1 MYNRDIY
8 INQIKKYL
16 NKPIIKVITGIRRS
30 GKSCL
35 LKLLINDLKKTI
47 DSSRIIYI
55 NKESLEFDHIRNY
68 QDLYQYVNKKI
79 NQIEGQKYI
88 FIDEIQEILQW
99 EKAIA
104 SFFSMEC
111 IDIYITGSNA
121 HLLSSEIATLI
132 SGRYIIIPVYTL
144 SFNEFIQFRDIKQKD
159 ITTEFQNYI
168 LYGGFPAIHYFDL
181 NSDVIYQYI
190 SSLYDTILL
199 KDLIKRNNIRNVRLL
214 ENVSKYI
221 FDNIGNIFTSKKI
234 ADYLKSQRIQ
244 VSIETIQNYINYFES
259 TYAIHKVPR
268 YDIKGKRFLELY
280 EKYYLGDIGL
290 RHALIGFKE
299 HDISGILENIVYL
312 ELLRHNYQVCIGK
325 HKNKEIDF
333 IATRDNR
340 KIYIQVCYLL
350 SSKATIKREFSNLLD
365 IRDNYPK
372 YVLSM
377 DTYFGHDFDG
387 IIRMNLID
395 FLDDKNQIL

>member
-1 MYNRDIY
+1 MYSRMLY
-8 INQIKKYL
+8 INQIKKFM
-16 NKPIIKVITGIRRS
+16 NKPMIKVITGIRRS

-35 LKLLINDLKKTI
+35 LKLLINDLKTKI

-55 NKESLEFDHIRNY
+55 NKESLEFDHINDY
-68 QDLYQYVNKKI
+68 KDLYQYVKKEFY
-79 NQIEGQKYI
+79 QIDGYKYI
-88 FIDEIQEILQW
+88 FVDEIQEISQW

-104 SFFSMEC
+104 SIFTLES

-132 SGRYIIIPVYTL
+132 SGRYIEIPVYTL
-144 SFNEFIQFRDIKQKD
+144 SFLEFLQFRDTKQEN
-159 ITTEFQNYI
+159 IATEFKNYI
-168 LYGGFPAIHYFDL
+168 TYGGFPAIHYFDL
-181 NSDVIYQYI
+181 KSDIIYQYI

-199 KDLIKRNNIRNVRLL
+199 KDLVKRNNIRNVRLL
-214 ENVSKYI
+214 ENISKYI
-221 FDNIGNIFTSKKI
+221 MDNIGNIFTSKKV
-234 ADYLKSQRIQ
+234 ANYMKSQRIQ
-244 VSIETIQNYINYFES
+244 VSVETIQNYISYFES
-259 TYAIHKVPR
+259 TFAIHKVSR

-290 RHALIGFKE
+290 RHALIGFRE

-312 ELLRHNYQVCIGK
+312 ELRRHNYQVCIGK
-325 HKNKEIDF
+325 FNNNEIDF
-333 IATRDNR
+333 IATRDNS

-350 SSKATIKREFSNLLD
+350 SSKETIDREFCNLLD

-377 DTYFGHDFDG
+377 DNYFGLDFDG

-395 FLDDKNQIL
+395 FLRQIN